1 LAARVLKENV
11 GAVGAGSDRV
21 PSRPGIGDRA
31 PADQGVVLFIS
42 HTDTAPVFLF
52 CSRMSAKAILIENR
66 RLRSPAMPFQ
76 DWG

>member
-1 LAARVLKENV
+1 MSAPSAPVPIACQVVPGLATGPPPIKVL
-11 GAVGAGSDRV
+11 
-21 PSRPGIGDRA
+21 
-31 PADQGVVLFIS
+31 LFIS